1 MGRLGPAFATANA
14 GPASP
19 GGPGL
24 PQVSLPPAL
33 LCLPRKGWQRDD
45 PAPGP
50 LGVMGTELLL
60 PMSPHPISPP
70 LEAWPPPWNPTH
82 VLGSILAG
90 LLWGQLSNQQG
101 LQELAYKIEV
111 LMEGAEGILRES
123 QRSGGQAG
131 GSSSTQRRH
140 RRGGR
145 RLTEGQGARG
155 RRRSCLFRDHIRRPP
170 TGQPCPLAQLGP
182 PSASGALP
190 GAALP
195 AGLQLPSPAPKAPSP
210 KISQGPQKLEFLG
223 LRGHSQTVKL
233 V

>member
-70 LEAWPPPWNPTH
+70 LGAWPPPWNPTH

-155 RRRSCLFRDHIRRPP
+155 RRRSCLFRDHIRRAPDGSALP
-170 TGQPCPLAQLGP
+170 TG
-182 PSASGALP
+182 
-190 GAALP
+190 P
-195 AGLQLPSPAPKAPSP
+195 AGSS
-210 KISQGPQKLEFLG
+210 LG
-223 LRGHSQTVKL
+223 LGCPAWSRLACRAPAAVPSTEGPFSKNQSRATET
-233 V
+233 